1 MPAEPPKPDPIV
13 IVAYLD
19 DVDGE
24 LEAAR
29 RLSEAPPSRFA
40 AFHLQQAAE
49 KLVKAIKLHRGLF
62 ASADH
67 NILALIEELPLGRRM
82 AREVVSPWS
91 AVRLRDDIPVPV
103 TYGEAKA
110 WPQQQGGPP
119 VDRDDRRTRPRFAC
133 PSLHE
138 APEIGETQDHSARQ
152 SRLAPMRGR

>member
-29 RLSEAPPSRFA
+29 RLSKDPPSRFA

-49 KLVKAIKLHRGLF
+49 KLVKAVRLHRGLF

-67 NILALIEELPLGRRM
+67 NILALVEELPSDDVWRAKLSPLGVLSAYATTFRYPSPAGKRKPGLSSQ
-82 AREVVSPWS
+82 EVLEWIETIGALVVD
-91 AVRLRDDIPVPV
+91 VRAFLAMKIP
-103 TYGEAKA
+103 
-110 WPQQQGGPP
+110 
-119 VDRDDRRTRPRFAC
+119 
-133 PSLHE
+133 
-138 APEIGETQDHSARQ
+138 RQ
-152 SRLAPMRGR
+152 